1 MTFPYMITEQRVKEL
16 MVAALRENA
25 PALQVG
31 ADVVLD
37 DATVLLGAKSVLDS
51 IAFINFT
58 TDVEEKIHA
67 EIGAPLILKL
77 YEIHDCNAGKA
88 TLTIGDMA
96 RIVAKVVIRDCA
108 HA

>member
-1 MTFPYMITEQRVKEL
+1 MITAQRVREL
-16 MVAALRENA
+16 MIVALREHA
-25 PALQVG
+25 GQLQIETG
-31 ADVVLD
+31 AVLD
-37 DATVLLGAKSVLDS
+37 DATVLLGAKSILDS

-67 EIGAPLILKL
+67 EIGVPLVLKL

-96 RIVAKVVIRDCA
+96 KIVTAIVIRDCA